1 MYMNEN
7 RLHRFLK
14 SLNPVD
20 CVQTVLAHRRIAL
33 AAIVALTL
41 LFAAFIPRIAFKTSI
56 HDLIIEDLPE
66 NGQYESFKAV
76 FGSEAIIRVVIKCN
90 NVFNPLNFQK
100 IGQLEDAGKK
110 IKGVQRVIGLSGIKD
125 AVDLSGSWP
134 MEKFVAFV
142 SGVDLFKHN
151 LIAADHNTTAITLVL
166 DKDADQ
172 DAVIGAIG
180 RLIDETDPD
189 IRLYQ
194 IGMPLISQ
202 ALAQFTRNDFLRLPP
217 ITFLLIAAVLL
228 LLFRN
233 VRYALIP
240 LSCVTLCL
248 IWTFGVVSILGV
260 PLSILTMIVPV
271 FLIAVGT
278 AYCLHILAEY
288 RATATSSH
296 TPVDAAA
303 TTFSHTLLP
312 TLLAILTT
320 LLGLGSLFVNRI
332 SAIREFAL
340 FSCIGMTVFLILVMT
355 YLPVVLSFLPTSQ
368 NASSGKKAVSSILDR
383 FIGWII
389 DLNLNHQRMTL
400 MVIGGMAVFAGL
412 GLLRLR
418 AETNPVGYFKE
429 NTQVVRN
436 FHDIYQDLS
445 GSFPVNVVMTS
456 PSEDFFEN
464 AQNIA
469 DIERL
474 QRFLDTLP
482 GVDKTISF
490 ADYLKL
496 VNYASNRFEP
506 AYYKLP
512 SESWELRMLMNT
524 YKSMLGM
531 DLFNAFMGPSL
542 SQANILLLT
551 HISSSKDFLDLRQ
564 TILRHVGE
572 AFDRDL
578 TWDVTG
584 FGIVISA
591 SSHHLVSG
599 QVKSFLMTMSV
610 IFIIMF
616 ALFLSFKVGL
626 IAIVPNLFP
635 IVINFGLM
643 GWFGI
648 ELSMATSLIASI
660 AIGLAVDDTIHYLVR
675 FNREFHKDL
684 DDKRALKETIA
695 HIGRPII
702 FTTLT
707 ISMGFFILAF
717 SGFKPTAIFG
727 TMMVITMLSA
737 LVGDLILLPILM
749 QRVELVTL
757 WDLVRIKMGGE
768 TGLGIPLFQGLS
780 RAEVHSIIMA
790 GTLKKVHAGES
801 LFYKGDRSES
811 MYAIISGSFDVID
824 YDPTCTLSSHEG
836 IQKCIAKV
844 GTGDILGEMGL
855 LRSAPRS
862 ATVMATKDSELL
874 PINWKVIQRMQWLY
888 PPTAQKFFVN
898 MMGILC
904 DRVERLTTCLA
915 NESMV
920 DDLTGLN
927 NRKGFIRSL
936 KQEAN
941 RAHRLRET
949 LVMAAIGVRFDDASG
964 NPVDGIK
971 NDVLRGIG
979 DTLTGTIRRCD
990 MVGRADTNT
999 FAILISSGSGKDTGV
1014 VMQRIGSD
1022 LKKLQARFEKTAAFS
1037 IDIKATTLRLE
1048 ADNDGEKLI
1057 EEILHRLKTE
1067 DGQLLSTITG
1077 SAN

>member
-1 MYMNEN
+1 MIND
-7 RLHRFLK
+7 RLHRLFR

-20 CVQTVLAHRRIAL
+20 CVRTVLAHRRSTL
-33 AAIVALTL
+33 AAIAALTL
-41 LFAAFIPRIAFKTSI
+41 LFGAFIPRLSFKTSI

-66 NGQYESFKAV
+66 NAHYESFKAI
-76 FGSEAIIRVVIKCN
+76 FGSEEIIRVVVACK
-90 NVFNPLNFQK
+90 NVFDPLTFQK
-100 IGQLEDAGKK
+100 IAQLEEAGKK
-110 IKGVQRVIGLSGIKD
+110 INGVQRVIGLPGIKN
-125 AVDLSGSWP
+125 AVDLSGNWP

-142 SGVDLFKHN
+142 SGVDLFKQN
-151 LIAADHNTTAITLVL
+151 LIADDHTTTSITLVL

-217 ITFLLIAAVLL
+217 ITFLLIAVVLL
-228 LLFRN
+228 LIFRS
-233 VRYALIP
+233 VRDALIP

-248 IWTFGVVSILGV
+248 IWTFGSVSILQV

-296 TPVDAAA
+296 TPVEAAA
-303 TTFSHTLLP
+303 ITFSQTTLP

-332 SAIREFAL
+332 AAIREFAL
-340 FSCIGMTVFLILVMT
+340 FACIGMIAFLILVMT
-355 YLPVVLSFLPTSQ
+355 YLPVMLALLPRGE
-368 NASSGKKAVSSILDR
+368 NASSPKKEGSPHLDR
-383 FIGWII
+383 FMGWII
-389 DLNLNHQRMTL
+389 DLNLNHQRLTL
-400 MVIGGMAVFAGL
+400 MVIGGMTLVAGF

-418 AETNPVGYFKE
+418 VETNPVGYFKE
-429 NTQVVRN
+429 DTQVVRN
-436 FHDIYQDLS
+436 FHDIYRRLS
-445 GSFPVNVVMTS
+445 GSFPVNVVMTAT
-456 PSEDFFEN
+456 SEDFFEE
-464 AQNIA
+464 AQHIA

-474 QRFLDTLP
+474 QQFLDTLP

-506 AYYKLP
+506 AYYRLP
-512 SESWELRMLMNT
+512 TESWELRMLMNT

-531 DLFNAFMGPSL
+531 DMFNAFMGPTL

-551 HISSSKDFLDLRQ
+551 HISSSRTFLDLRRA
-564 TILRHVGE
+564 ILRHVGE
-572 AFDRDL
+572 AFNPDL

-591 SSHHLVSG
+591 SSHHLVAG
-599 QVKSFLMTMSV
+599 QVKSFLMTMAV

-684 DDKRALKETIA
+684 DDRRALKETIA
-695 HIGRPII
+695 HIGRPIM
-702 FTTLT
+702 FTTVT
-707 ISMGFFILAF
+707 ISAGFFILAF

-768 TGLGIPLFQGLS
+768 TNLGIPLFDGLS

-790 GTLKKVHAGES
+790 GTLKKVNAGES

-811 MYAIISGSFDVID
+811 MYAIISGGFDVID

-855 LRSAPRS
+855 LRAAPRS
-862 ATVMATKDSELL
+862 ATVMATTDSELL
-874 PINWKVIQRMQWLY
+874 PINWKMIQRLQWLY
-888 PPTAQKFFVN
+888 PPTAHKFFVN

-927 NRKGFIRSL
+927 NRKGFVRSL
-936 KQEAN
+936 VQEAN
-941 RAHRLRET
+941 RAHRLKET
-949 LVMAAIGVRFDDASG
+949 LVMAMIGVRFDDATG
-964 NPVDGIK
+964 NPVDRIK
-971 NDVLRGIG
+971 NEVLCAIG
-979 DTLTGTIRRCD
+979 DTLTTTIRRCD
-990 MVGRADTNT
+990 MVGRVETNT
-999 FAILISSGSGKDTGV
+999 FAILIAIGSGKDSGV
-1014 VMQRIGSD
+1014 VIQRLQGD
-1022 LKKLQARFEKTAAFS
+1022 LDKLQAQFEKSLGFLDRHHSHHPAP
-1037 IDIKATTLRLE
+1037 
-1048 ADNDGEKLI
+1048 
-1057 EEILHRLKTE
+1057 
-1067 DGQLLSTITG
+1067 G
-1077 SAN
+1077 SANRWGEASRRGPACAEIRE

>member
-1 MYMNEN
+1 MIRN
-7 RLHRFLK
+7 RLHRFFK

-20 CVQTVLAHRRIAL
+20 CVHTVLAHRRMTLAVIA
-33 AAIVALTL
+33 ALTL
-41 LFAAFIPRIAFKTSI
+41 LFAAFIPRLAFKTSI

-66 NGQYESFKAV
+66 NVQYESFKAV
-76 FGSEAIIRVVIKCN
+76 FGSEEIIRVVVACKD
-90 NVFNPLNFQK
+90 VFDPLNFQK
-100 IGQLEDAGKK
+100 IAQLEEAAKK
-110 IKGVQRVIGLSGIKD
+110 INGVQRVIGLPGIKN
-125 AVDLSGSWP
+125 AVDLSGNWP
-134 MEKFVAFV
+134 MQKFVAFV

-151 LIAADHNTTAITLVL
+151 LIADDHNTTSITLVL

-172 DAVIGAIG
+172 DAVIDAVG
-180 RLIDETDPD
+180 RLIDETGPD

-217 ITFLLIAAVLL
+217 ITFLLIAIALL
-228 LLFRN
+228 LLFRD

-248 IWTFGVVSILGV
+248 IWTFGLVSILQV

-288 RATATSSH
+288 RATAASSH
-296 TPVDAAA
+296 APVDAAA
-303 TTFSHTLLP
+303 ITFSQTTLP

-340 FSCIGMTVFLILVMT
+340 FSCIGMIAFLILVMT
-355 YLPVVLSFLPTSQ
+355 YLPVVLSLLPCGE
-368 NASSGKKAVSSILDR
+368 NASSEEKEGSSILDR
-383 FIGWII
+383 FMGWII

-400 MVIGGMAVFAGL
+400 MVIAGMTLFAGF
-412 GLLRLR
+412 GMLRLK

-445 GSFPVNVVMTS
+445 GSFPVNVVMTAT
-456 PSEDFFEN
+456 SEDFFEN

-512 SESWELRMLMNT
+512 TESWELRMLMNT

-551 HISSSKDFLDLRQ
+551 HISSSRDFLDLRQ

-572 AFDRDL
+572 AFNRDL

-599 QVKSFLMTMSV
+599 QVKSFLLTMAV

-675 FNREFHKDL
+675 FNREFQKDL

-707 ISMGFFILAF
+707 ISTGFFILAF
-717 SGFKPTAIFG
+717 SGFKPTSIFG

-768 TGLGIPLFQGLS
+768 TDLGIPLFQGLS

-790 GTLKKVHAGES
+790 GTLKKVNAGES
-801 LFYKGDRSES
+801 LFYKGEQSES
-811 MYAIISGSFDVID
+811 MYAIISGGFDVID
-824 YDPTCTLSSHEG
+824 YDPTCTLNSHEA

-855 LRSAPRS
+855 LRAAPRS
-862 ATVMATKDSELL
+862 ATVMATTDSELL
-874 PINWKVIQRMQWLY
+874 PINWKVIRRLQWLY

-915 NESMV
+915 NESLM

-927 NRKGFIRSL
+927 NRKGFVRSL
-936 KQEAN
+936 VQEAN
-941 RAHRLRET
+941 RAHRLKET
-949 LVMAAIGVRFDDASG
+949 LVMAMIGVRFDDADD

-971 NDVLRGIG
+971 DDVLRGIG
-979 DTLTGTIRRCD
+979 DTLTATIRRCD
-990 MVGRADTNT
+990 MVGRVETNT
-999 FAILISSGSGKDTGV
+999 FAILIAGGSGNNSGV
-1014 VMQRIGSD
+1014 VIQRIQSH
-1022 LKKLQARFEKTAAFS
+1022 LEKLQAQFEKSVVFS
-1037 IDIKATTLRLE
+1037 IDINRTILHPEAQTDGERHLDEALKTLRS
-1048 ADNDGEKLI
+1048 ADD
-1057 EEILHRLKTE
+1057 R
-1067 DGQLLSTITG
+1067 LLSFNTE

>member
-1 MYMNEN
+1 MNEN
-7 RLHRFLK
+7 RLHQMMR

-20 CVQTVLAHRRIAL
+20 YVQRVLARRTLFIVV
-33 AAIVALTL
+33 IVALTVL
-41 LFAAFIPRIAFKTSI
+41 LGAFIPHLSFKTSI
-56 HDLIIEDLPE
+56 RDLIIEDLPE

-76 FGSEAIIRVVIKCN
+76 FGSEEIIRVVVKCD
-90 NVFNPLNFQK
+90 NVFDPLNFQR
-100 IGQLEDAGKK
+100 IAQLEEAAKK
-110 IKGVQRVIGLSGIKD
+110 IEGVQRVIGLPSIKN
-125 AVDLSGSWP
+125 AVDLSGNWP
-134 MEKFVAFV
+134 MQKFVAFV

-151 LIAADHNTTAITLVL
+151 LISEDSQTTSITLVL
-166 DKDADQ
+166 NKDADQ
-172 DAVIGAIG
+172 AQVIDAIG
-180 RLIDETDPD
+180 RMIVAADTD

-202 ALAQFTRNDFLRLPP
+202 ALAQFTQRDFMRLPP
-217 ITFLLIAAVLL
+217 ITFALIAVVLL
-228 LLFRN
+228 TIFRN
-233 VRYALIP
+233 VAFAFIP
-240 LSCVTLCL
+240 LACVGLCL
-248 IWTFGVVSILGV
+248 IWTFGIVSIVQV

-278 AYCLHILAEY
+278 AYCLHILSEY
-288 RATATSSH
+288 RSSASRDR
-296 TPVDAAA
+296 TPVEAA
-303 TTFSHTLLP
+303 TITYSQISLP

-340 FSCIGMTVFLILVMT
+340 FACIGMTAFSVLVMT
-355 YLPVVLSFLPTSQ
+355 YLPIALSFLPNRDHARSTKKDP
-368 NASSGKKAVSSILDR
+368 SSVLDR
-383 FIGWII
+383 LIGWII
-389 DLNLNHQRMTL
+389 ELNINYQRITL
-400 MVIGGMAVFAGL
+400 IVIGGMVVFAGF

-418 AETNPVGYFKE
+418 VETNPVGYFKDD
-429 NTQVVRN
+429 TQVIRN

-445 GSFPVNVVMTS
+445 GSFPVNVVMTA
-456 PSEDFFEN
+456 PQEDYFESV
-464 AQNIA
+464 QNIA
-469 DIERL
+469 LIEKL
-474 QRFLDTLP
+474 QQFMDTLP

-496 VNYASNRFEP
+496 VNYASNRFDP
-506 AYYKLP
+506 AFYKLP
-512 SESWELRMLMNT
+512 AESWELRMLMNT

-542 SQANILLLT
+542 SQANLLLLT
-551 HISSSKDFLDLRQ
+551 HISSSKDFLDLRK
-564 TILRHVGE
+564 TILRHVNE
-572 AFDRDL
+572 AFNRDL
-578 TWDVTG
+578 KWDVTG

-591 SSHHLVSG
+591 SSHFLVSG
-599 QVKSFLMTMSV
+599 QVKSLFLTMTV

-616 ALFLSFKVGL
+616 ALFLSSKVGL

-675 FNREFHKDL
+675 FNHEFKKDL
-684 DDKRALKETIA
+684 DEKRALKETIS

-707 ISMGFFILAF
+707 IGTGFFILAF

-737 LVGDLILLPILM
+737 LVGDLVLLPILM

-757 WDLVRIKMGGE
+757 WDLVRIKTGGE
-768 TGLGIPLFQGLS
+768 TDLGIPLFRGLS

-790 GTLKKVHAGES
+790 GTLKKIRAGES
-801 LFYKGDRSES
+801 LFYKGDQSES
-811 MYAIISGSFDVID
+811 MYAVISGGFDVID

-836 IQKCIAKV
+836 IQKCIAKA

-874 PINWKVIQRMQWLY
+874 PINWKVIKRLQWLY

-904 DRVERLTTCLA
+904 DRVERLTSCLA
-915 NESMV
+915 NESLV

-927 NRKGFIRSL
+927 SRKGFVRSL
-936 KQEAN
+936 EQEAN
-941 RAHRLRET
+941 RAHRVRET
-949 LVMAAIGVRFDDASG
+949 LVMAKIRIRFSDAAG
-964 NPVDGIK
+964 NPIDSIK

-979 DTLTGTIRRCD
+979 DVLTGTIRRCD
-990 MVGRADTNT
+990 MVGRIDTET
-999 FAILISSGSGKDTGV
+999 FAILISSRSDNDAV
-1014 VMQRIGSD
+1014 VVIQRLQND
-1022 LKKLQARFEKTAAFS
+1022 LEKLPARFEKYIAFS
-1037 IDIKATTLRLE
+1037 IDIKHTVLGLNAE
-1048 ADNDGEKLI
+1048 NDGERQLEDALKAL
-1057 EEILHRLKTE
+1057 EKVDRQGLKESTNSHR
-1067 DGQLLSTITG
+1067 
-1077 SAN
+1077 

>member
-1 MYMNEN
+1 MNNN
-7 RLHRFLK
+7 RLHQIFL
-14 SLNPVD
+14 SLNPVEY
-20 CVQTVLAHRRIAL
+20 VARVLKHRMIAL
-33 AAIVALTL
+33 CGIVALTL
-41 LFAAFIPRIAFKTSI
+41 FFAAFIPQLSFKTSI

-66 NGQYESFKAV
+66 NVRYKAFKTV
-76 FGSEAIIRVVIKCN
+76 FGSEEIIRVVVKCN
-90 NVFNPLNFQK
+90 NVFDPLNFRK
-100 IGQLEDAGKK
+100 IAQLEEAGKK
-110 IKGVQRVIGLSGIKD
+110 IAGVQRVIGLPSIKD
-125 AVDLSGSWP
+125 AVDLSKNWP
-134 MEKFVAFV
+134 MEKFVTFV

-151 LIAADHNTTAITLVL
+151 LISDDHNATSITLVL
-166 DKDADQ
+166 NKDAAQDEVI
-172 DAVIGAIG
+172 DAVDQMIEEA
-180 RLIDETDPD
+180 DKD

-202 ALAQFTRNDFLRLPP
+202 ALAQFTKRDFIRLPP
-217 ITFLLIAAVLL
+217 ITFLLIAAVLF

-233 VRYALIP
+233 ALYTLIP

-248 IWTFGVVSILGV
+248 IWTFGIVSILDV

-288 RATATSSH
+288 RASAGPDGS
-296 TPVDAAA
+296 PVEAEA
-303 TTFSHTLLP
+303 TTFSKTTLP

-340 FSCIGMTVFLILVMT
+340 FSCIGMAAFLILVMT
-355 YLPVVLSFLPTSQ
+355 YLPVVLSFIPCKQKESPEQ
-368 NASSGKKAVSSILDR
+368 NAASSILDR
-383 FIGWII
+383 FIDWIV
-389 DLNLNHQRMTL
+389 DLNLHHQRATL
-400 MVIGGMAVFAGL
+400 MVVAGIALFAGF
-412 GLLRLR
+412 GLLRLK
-418 AETNPVGYFKE
+418 AETNPVGYFKDD
-429 NTQVVRN
+429 TQVVRN

-456 PSEDFFEN
+456 PTEDYFES
-464 AQNIA
+464 AENIA
-469 DIERL
+469 AIERL
-474 QRFLDTLP
+474 QQFLDTLP

-496 VNYASNRFEP
+496 VNYASNRFDP

-512 SESWELRMLMNT
+512 TESWELRMLMNT
-524 YKSMLGM
+524 YKSMLGLDM
-531 DLFNAFMGPSL
+531 FNAFMGPSL

-551 HISSSKDFLDLRQ
+551 HISSSRDFLSLRK

-572 AFDRDL
+572 AFNRDL

-599 QVKSFLMTMSV
+599 QIKSFFMTMAV
-610 IFIIMF
+610 IYIIMF
-616 ALFLSFKVGL
+616 ALFLSSKVGL

-643 GWFGI
+643 GWLGI

-675 FNREFHKDL
+675 FNREFQKDL

-707 ISMGFFILAF
+707 ISTGFFILAF

-768 TGLGIPLFQGLS
+768 SGLGIPLFQGLS

-790 GTLKKVHAGES
+790 GTLKKVNAGEP
-801 LFYKGDRSES
+801 LFYKGDQSES
-811 MYAIISGSFDVID
+811 MYAVISGGFDVID

-862 ATVMATKDSELL
+862 ATVMATRDSELL
-874 PINWKVIQRMQWLY
+874 PINWKVIQRLQWLY

-915 NESMV
+915 NESLG

-936 KQEAN
+936 EQEAN
-941 RAHRLRET
+941 RSYRLQEH
-949 LVMAAIGVRFDDASG
+949 LAMALIRVHFNDAAGDDS
-964 NPVDGIK
+964 NGIK

-979 DTLTGTIRRCD
+979 DTLTATIRRCD
-990 MVGRADTNT
+990 MVGRVDTDT
-999 FAILISSGSGKDTGV
+999 FAVLISGGSGNESGV
-1014 VMQRIGSD
+1014 VVQRLRND
-1022 LKKLQARFEKTAAFS
+1022 LEKLTAHCEKSVAVS
-1037 IDIKATTLRLE
+1037 IDVQPTTIRLSVEIDGEQCLEDALE
-1048 ADNDGEKLI
+1048 ALRSEDD
-1057 EEILHRLKTE
+1057 RLLAFKSE
-1067 DGQLLSTITG
+1067 

>member
-1 MYMNEN
+1 LERDMSND
-7 RLHRFLK
+7 RLHQVVR

-20 CVQTVLAHRRIAL
+20 YVQRVLEHRRLAL
-33 AAIVALTL
+33 AVIAGVTL
-41 LFAAFIPRIAFKTSI
+41 LLAAFIPRLSFKTSI

-66 NGQYESFKAV
+66 NAQYESFKTV
-76 FGSEAIIRVVIKCN
+76 FGSEEIIRVVVKCN
-90 NVFNPLNFQK
+90 NVFDPLNFKK
-100 IGQLEDAGKK
+100 IAQLEEAGKK
-110 IKGVQRVIGLSGIKD
+110 IEGVQRVIGLSGIKN
-125 AVDLSGSWP
+125 AVDLSGNWP
-134 MEKFVAFV
+134 IEQFAAFVA
-142 SGVDLFKHN
+142 GVDLFKHN
-151 LIAADHNTTAITLVL
+151 LISEDHNTTAITLVL
-166 DKDADQ
+166 NKDAIQ
-172 DAVIGAIG
+172 ENVIDAVNL
-180 RLIDETDPD
+180 LIDKTDPD

-202 ALAQFTRNDFLRLPP
+202 ALAQFTKRDFLRLPP
-217 ITFLLIAAVLL
+217 ITFLVIAVVLF

-233 VRYALIP
+233 ARFTLIP

-248 IWTFGVVSILGV
+248 IWTFGTVSILGV

-288 RATATSSH
+288 RASAGPDR
-296 TPVDAAA
+296 TPVETAAIA
-303 TTFSHTLLP
+303 FSRTTLP

-340 FSCIGMTVFLILVMT
+340 FSCIGMAAFLILVMT
-355 YLPVVLSFLPTSQ
+355 YLPAVLSLVPCRQKVSPEQKET
-368 NASSGKKAVSSILDR
+368 SSILDR
-383 FIGWII
+383 FIDWIV
-389 DLNLNHQRMTL
+389 DLNLHHQRMTL
-400 MVIGGMAVFAGL
+400 MVIAGMALFAGF
-412 GLLRLR
+412 GLFRLR
-418 AETNPVGYFKE
+418 AETNPVGYFKDS
-429 NTQVVRN
+429 TQVVRN
-436 FHDIYQDLS
+436 FHDIYQHLS
-445 GSFPVNVVMTS
+445 GSFPVNVVMSS
-456 PSEDFFEN
+456 PMEDYFEN
-464 AQNIA
+464 AENIA
-469 DIERL
+469 LVERL
-474 QRFLDTLP
+474 QQFLNTLP

-496 VNYASNRFEP
+496 VNYASNRFDP
-506 AYYKLP
+506 AFYKLP
-512 SESWELRMLMNT
+512 TESWELRMLMNT

-531 DLFNAFMGPSL
+531 DMFNAFMGPAL

-551 HISSSKDFLDLRQ
+551 HISSSKDFLGLRK
-564 TILRHVGE
+564 TILRHVDE
-572 AFDRDL
+572 AFNQDL
-578 TWDVTG
+578 IWDVTG

-599 QVKSFLMTMSV
+599 QVKSFFLTMAV

-616 ALFLSFKVGL
+616 ALFLSSTVGL

-643 GWFGI
+643 GWLGI

-675 FNREFHKDL
+675 FNHEFKKDL
-684 DDKRALKETIA
+684 DDKRALRETIS

-707 ISMGFFILAF
+707 ISTGFFILTF

-790 GTLKKVHAGES
+790 GTIKRVKAGQP

-811 MYAIISGSFDVID
+811 MYAVISGRFDVID

-844 GTGDILGEMGL
+844 DTGDILGEMGL

-862 ATVMATKDSELL
+862 ATVMATQDSELL
-874 PINWKVIQRMQWLY
+874 PINWKVIQRLQWLY

-941 RAHRLRET
+941 RAHRLQET
-949 LVMAAIGVRFDDASG
+949 LDLAMIAIHFSDAAAKHSNGV
-964 NPVDGIK
+964 N
-971 NDVLRGIG
+971 NDILRSIG
-979 DTLTGTIRRCD
+979 DTLTTTTRRCD
-990 MVGRADTNT
+990 MVGRVDTNI
-999 FAILISSGSGKDTGV
+999 FALLISSGSGKDSGV
-1014 VMQRIGSD
+1014 VIQRIKTD
-1022 LKKLQARFEKTAAFS
+1022 LDKLNAHAENTIVFS
-1037 IDIKATTLRLE
+1037 IDIKYTTLRLE
-1048 ADNDGEKLI
+1048 ANTDGERHL
-1057 EEILHRLKTE
+1057 EDALKAMEKE
-1067 DGQLLSTITG
+1067 DSRGLKA

>member
-1 MYMNEN
+1 MIMN

-20 CVQTVLAHRRIAL
+20 CVHTVLAHRRITL
-33 AAIVALTL
+33 AVIAALTL
-41 LFAAFIPRIAFKTSI
+41 LFAAFIPRLAFKTSI

-66 NGQYESFKAV
+66 NVHYESFKAV
-76 FGSEAIIRVVIKCN
+76 FGSEAIIRVVVACKD
-90 NVFNPLNFQK
+90 VFDPLNFQK
-100 IGQLEDAGKK
+100 IAQLEEAGKK
-110 IKGVQRVIGLSGIKD
+110 IKGVQRVIGLPGIKN
-125 AVDLSGSWP
+125 AVDLSGNWP

-151 LIAADHNTTAITLVL
+151 LISDDHNTTSITLVL

-172 DAVIGAIG
+172 DEVIGAIG

-217 ITFLLIAAVLL
+217 ITFLLIAVVLL
-228 LLFRN
+228 LIFRS

-248 IWTFGVVSILGV
+248 IWTFGLVSILQV

-288 RATATSSH
+288 RATATPSH
-296 TPVDAAA
+296 RPVVAAA
-303 TTFSHTLLP
+303 ITFSQTTLP

-332 SAIREFAL
+332 AAIREFAL
-340 FSCIGMTVFLILVMT
+340 FSCIGMIAFLILVMT
-355 YLPVVLSFLPTSQ
+355 YLPVVLSLLPYTE
-368 NASSGKKAVSSILDR
+368 NASSEKKDGSPILDR
-383 FIGWII
+383 FMGWII
-389 DLNLNHQRMTL
+389 DLNLNHQRITL
-400 MVIGGMAVFAGL
+400 MVVGGMTLLAGV

-418 AETNPVGYFKE
+418 VETNPVGYFKA

-436 FHDIYQDLS
+436 FHDIYQNLS

-456 PSEDFFEN
+456 TSEDFFEN
-464 AQNIA
+464 AQNVA

-474 QRFLDTLP
+474 QQFLDTLP

-512 SESWELRMLMNT
+512 TESWELRMLMNT

-531 DLFNAFMGPSL
+531 DMFNAFMGPTL

-551 HISSSKDFLDLRQ
+551 HISSSRDFLDLRKS
-564 TILRHVGE
+564 ILRHVGE
-572 AFDRDL
+572 AFNRDL

-599 QVKSFLMTMSV
+599 QVKSFFMTMAV

-707 ISMGFFILAF
+707 ISTGFFILTF

-768 TGLGIPLFQGLS
+768 TDLGIPLFEGLS

-790 GTLKKVHAGES
+790 GTLKKVNAGES
-801 LFYKGDRSES
+801 LFYKGDQSES
-811 MYAIISGSFDVID
+811 MYAIISGGFDVID
-824 YDPTCTLSSHEG
+824 YDPACTLSSHEG

-855 LRSAPRS
+855 LRAAPRS

-874 PINWKVIQRMQWLY
+874 PINWKVIRRLQWLY

-915 NESMV
+915 NESTV

-927 NRKGFIRSL
+927 NRKGFVRSL
-936 KQEAN
+936 VQEAN
-941 RAHRLRET
+941 RAHRLKDT
-949 LVMAAIGVRFDDASG
+949 LVMVMIAVRFDDADG
-964 NPVDGIK
+964 NHVDHIK
-971 NDVLRGIG
+971 NDVLCGIG
-979 DTLTGTIRRCD
+979 DTLTATIRRCD
-990 MVGRADTNT
+990 MVGRVETNT
-999 FAILISSGSGKDTGV
+999 FAILIAIGSGKDSGV
-1014 VMQRIGSD
+1014 VIQRLQSD
-1022 LKKLQARFEKTAAFS
+1022 LEKLQARFEKSLVFS
-1037 IDIKATTLRLE
+1037 IDINHTTLHPE
-1048 ADNDGEKLI
+1048 PQTDGERHLD
-1057 EEILHRLKTE
+1057 EALKTLRSE
-1067 DGQLLSTITG
+1067 ENRLLSFNTE

>member
-1 MYMNEN
+1 MHNH
-7 RLHRFLK
+7 RLHQIAR
-14 SLNPVD
+14 SLNPID
-20 CVQTVLAHRRIAL
+20 YVQRVLDHRRLAL
-33 AAIVALTL
+33 AVVAGITL
-41 LFAAFIPRIAFKTSI
+41 LLAAFIPRLSFKTSI

-66 NGQYESFKAV
+66 NAQYEAFKTV
-76 FGSEAIIRVVIKCN
+76 FGSEEIIRVVVKCN
-90 NVFNPLNFQK
+90 NVFDPLNFQK
-100 IGQLEDAGKK
+100 IAQLEEAGKK
-110 IKGVQRVIGLSGIKD
+110 IEGVQRVIGLSGIKN
-125 AVDLSGSWP
+125 AVDLSGNWP
-134 MEKFVAFV
+134 MEQFMAFV
-142 SGVDLFKHN
+142 SGADLFEHN
-151 LIAADHNTTAITLVL
+151 LISEDHNTTAITLVL
-166 DKDADQ
+166 NKDAIQDDVI
-172 DAVIGAIG
+172 DAVQS
-180 RLIDETDPD
+180 LIDKTDPD

-202 ALAQFTRNDFLRLPP
+202 ALAQFTKRDFLRLPP
-217 ITFLLIAAVLL
+217 ITFMLIAVVLF

-233 VRYALIP
+233 VLYTLIP

-248 IWTFGVVSILGV
+248 IWTFGMVSLLGV

-288 RATATSSH
+288 RESASPDRSS
-296 TPVDAAA
+296 VDAAA
-303 TTFSHTLLP
+303 IAFSRTTLP

-340 FSCIGMTVFLILVMT
+340 FSCIGMAAFLILVMT
-355 YLPVVLSFLPTSQ
+355 YLPAVLSLVPCGQKVSPEKKE
-368 NASSGKKAVSSILDR
+368 ASSMMDR
-383 FIGWII
+383 FLGWIV
-389 DLNLNHQRMTL
+389 DLNLHHQRMTL
-400 MVIGGMAVFAGL
+400 MVIAGMALFAGF
-412 GLLRLR
+412 GLLRLK
-418 AETNPVGYFKE
+418 AETNPVGYFKD
-429 NTQVVRN
+429 NTRVIRN
-436 FHDIYQDLS
+436 FHDIYQHLS
-445 GSFPVNVVMTS
+445 GSFPVNVVMSS
-456 PSEDFFEN
+456 PTEDYFES
-464 AQNIA
+464 AENIA
-469 DIERL
+469 SIETL
-474 QRFLDTLP
+474 QAFLDTLP

-496 VNYASNRFEP
+496 VNYASNRFDP
-506 AYYKLP
+506 AFYKLP
-512 SESWELRMLMNT
+512 TESWELRMLMNT
-524 YKSMLGM
+524 YKSILGM
-531 DLFNAFMGPSL
+531 DMFNAFMGPSL

-551 HISSSKDFLDLRQ
+551 HISSSKDFLGLRK
-564 TILRHVGE
+564 TILRHVAE
-572 AFDRDL
+572 AFNRDL
-578 TWDVTG
+578 KWDVTG

-599 QVKSFLMTMSV
+599 QVKSFFLTMAI

-616 ALFLSFKVGL
+616 ALFLSSTVGL

-643 GWFGI
+643 GWLGI

-675 FNREFHKDL
+675 FNHEFKKDL
-684 DDKRALKETIA
+684 DDKRALRETIS

-707 ISMGFFILAF
+707 ISTGFFILAF

-727 TMMVITMLSA
+727 TMMVITMVSA
-737 LVGDLILLPILM
+737 LVGDLVLLPILM

-790 GTLKKVHAGES
+790 GTIKKVNAGQP

-811 MYAIISGSFDVID
+811 MYAIISGGFDVID

-874 PINWKVIQRMQWLY
+874 PINWKVIQRLQWLY

-898 MMGILC
+898 MMRILC

-915 NESMV
+915 NESLV
-920 DDLTGLN
+920 DDLTGLS
-927 NRKGFIRSL
+927 NRKGFVRSL
-936 KQEAN
+936 EQEAN
-941 RAHRLRET
+941 RAYRLGEK
-949 LVMAAIGVRFDDASG
+949 LAMAEIEINFAGTPDNRL
-964 NPVDGIK
+964 NRIK
-971 NDVLRGIG
+971 DDVLREIG
-979 DTLTGTIRRCD
+979 KTLSANIRRCD
-990 MVGRADTNT
+990 MVSRIDTDAFAVLIPSHADDG
-999 FAILISSGSGKDTGV
+999 IRL
-1014 VMQRIGSD
+1014 VMDRFKGDIGA
-1022 LKKLQARFEKTAAFS
+1022 LQTRFEKIVAFS
-1037 IDIKATTLRLE
+1037 IAFKATTLLLE
-1048 ADNDGEKLI
+1048 VDNDGEQLL
-1057 EEILHRLKTE
+1057 EETLNRLKT
-1067 DGQLLSTITG
+1067 DGDLLWTFIAG

>member
-1 MYMNEN
+1 MIND
-7 RLHRFLK
+7 RLHRLFR

-20 CVQTVLAHRRIAL
+20 CVRTVLAHRRSTL
-33 AAIVALTL
+33 AAIAALTL
-41 LFAAFIPRIAFKTSI
+41 LFGAFIPRLSFKTSI

-66 NGQYESFKAV
+66 NAHYESFKAI
-76 FGSEAIIRVVIKCN
+76 FGSEEIIRVVVACK
-90 NVFNPLNFQK
+90 NVFDPLTFQK
-100 IGQLEDAGKK
+100 IARLEEAGKK
-110 IKGVQRVIGLSGIKD
+110 INGVQRVIGLPGIKN
-125 AVDLSGSWP
+125 AVDLSGNWP

-142 SGVDLFKHN
+142 SGVDLFKQN
-151 LIAADHNTTAITLVL
+151 LIADDHNTTSITLVL
-166 DKDADQ
+166 NTDADQ

-180 RLIDETDPD
+180 RLIDETGPD

-202 ALAQFTRNDFLRLPP
+202 ALAQFTRSDFLRLPP
-217 ITFLLIAAVLL
+217 ITFLLIALVLL

-233 VRYALIP
+233 VYYALIP

-248 IWTFGVVSILGV
+248 VWTFGLVAILGV

-288 RATATSSH
+288 RATATPSH

-303 TTFSHTLLP
+303 ITFSQTTLP

-340 FSCIGMTVFLILVMT
+340 FSCIGMIVFLILVMT
-355 YLPVVLSFLPTSQ
+355 YLPVVLSFLPCGE
-368 NASSGKKAVSSILDR
+368 NAASGKKEGSSILDR

-400 MVIGGMAVFAGL
+400 MVIGGVALFAGF

-418 AETNPVGYFKE
+418 AETNPVGYFKDD
-429 NTQVVRN
+429 TQVVKN

-456 PSEDFFEN
+456 QNEDYFEN
-464 AQNIA
+464 AENIA
-469 DIERL
+469 SLGKL
-474 QRFLDTLP
+474 QQFLDTLP

-506 AYYKLP
+506 ACYKLP
-512 SESWELRMLMNT
+512 TESWELRMLMNT

-551 HISSSKDFLDLRQ
+551 HISSSRDFLDLRK

-572 AFDRDL
+572 AFNRDL
-578 TWDVTG
+578 TWDITG

-591 SSHHLVSG
+591 TSHHLVSG
-599 QVKSFLMTMSV
+599 QVKSFLMTMAV

-616 ALFLSFKVGL
+616 VLFLSFKVGL

-643 GWFGI
+643 GWLGI

-707 ISMGFFILAF
+707 ISTGFFILAF

-749 QRVELVTL
+749 QQVELVTL

-768 TGLGIPLFQGLS
+768 TDLGIPLFQGLS

-790 GTLKKVHAGES
+790 GTLKKVRAGES

-811 MYAIISGSFDVID
+811 MYAVISGGFDVID
-824 YDPTCTLSSHEG
+824 YDPACTLSSHEG
-836 IQKCIAKV
+836 IQKCISKV

-898 MMGILC
+898 MLGILC
-904 DRVERLTTCLA
+904 DKVERLTTCLA
-915 NESMV
+915 NESLV

-936 KQEAN
+936 KQEVN
-941 RAHRLRET
+941 RAQRLKET
-949 LVMAAIGVRFDDASG
+949 LVMATIGVDFFDASG
-964 NPVDGIK
+964 NPVDRIK

-979 DTLTGTIRRCD
+979 DALTHTIRRCD
-990 MVGRADTNT
+990 MVGRADTNI
-999 FAILISSGSGKDTGV
+999 FAVLISSGTGNDASV
-1014 VMQRIGSD
+1014 VMQRLRNEIEN
-1022 LKKLQARFEKTAAFS
+1022 LQARFEQTVAFS
-1037 IDIKATTLRLE
+1037 IDIQATTIGLE
-1048 ADNDGEKLI
+1048 AYNDGEKRL
-1057 EEILHRLKTE
+1057 EAILDRLKTE
-1067 DGQLLSTITG
+1067 D
-1077 SAN
+1077 ARFRRRKP

>member
-1 MYMNEN
+1 MARESHDN
-7 RLHRFLK
+7 RLHQLIK

-20 CVQTVLAHRRIAL
+20 CVQTVLQHRRIAL
-33 AAIVALTL
+33 AVIAALTL
-41 LFAAFIPRIAFKTSI
+41 LFAAFIPRLAFKTSI

-66 NGQYESFKAV
+66 NAQYNSFKAV
-76 FGSEAIIRVVIKCN
+76 FGSEEIIRLVVKCSD
-90 NVFNPLNFQK
+90 VFDPLNFQK
-100 IGQLEDAGKK
+100 ISQLEAAGKK
-110 IKGVQRVIGLSGIKD
+110 IAGVQRVIGLPGIKE
-125 AVDLSGSWP
+125 AVDLSGNWP
-134 MEKFVAFV
+134 MQKFVAFV
-142 SGVDLFKHN
+142 SGVALFKHN
-151 LIAADHNTTAITLVL
+151 LIAEDHNTTSITLVL
-166 DKDADQ
+166 EKDADQ
-172 DAVIGAIG
+172 DEVIAAIQ
-180 RLIDETDPD
+180 RLIDETGPD

-217 ITFLLIAAVLL
+217 ITFLLIAMVLL
-228 LLFRN
+228 LLFRS
-233 VRYALIP
+233 VGYALIP

-248 IWTFGVVSILGV
+248 IWTFGLVSILRV

-288 RATATSSH
+288 RTAAASSH
-296 TPVDAAA
+296 APVDAAA
-303 TTFSHTLLP
+303 ITFSRTTLP

-320 LLGLGSLFVNRI
+320 LLGLGALFVNRI

-340 FSCIGMTVFLILVMT
+340 FSCIGMIAFLILVMA
-355 YLPVVLSFLPTSQ
+355 YLPVVLSFLPTGE
-368 NASSGKKAVSSILDR
+368 NASSEKKEASQILDR
-383 FIGWII
+383 FIDWII
-389 DLNLNHQRMTL
+389 DLNLHHQRMTL
-400 MVIGGMAVFAGL
+400 MVIAGMTLFAGF
-412 GLLRLR
+412 GMLRLR

-429 NTQVVRN
+429 NTQVVKN

-456 PSEDFFEN
+456 ASEDFFEN
-464 AQNIA
+464 AEAIA

-474 QRFLDTLP
+474 QHFLDTLP

-512 SESWELRMLMNT
+512 TESWELRMLMNT
-524 YKSMLGM
+524 YKSMLGI
-531 DLFNAFMGPSL
+531 DLFNAFMGPTL

-551 HISSSKDFLDLRQ
+551 HLSSSRDFLDLRQ

-572 AFDRDL
+572 AFNRDL
-578 TWDVTG
+578 AWDVTG

-599 QVKSFLMTMSV
+599 QVKSFLITMAV

-643 GWFGI
+643 GWLGI

-675 FNREFHKDL
+675 FNREFQKDL
-684 DDKRALKETIA
+684 DDKRALKETIS

-707 ISMGFFILAF
+707 ISAGFSILAF

-768 TGLGIPLFQGLS
+768 TGLGIPLFRGLS

-790 GTLKKVHAGES
+790 GTLKKIEAGEP
-801 LFYKGDRSES
+801 LFFKGDRSES
-811 MYAIISGSFDVID
+811 MYAIISGGFDVID
-824 YDPTCTLSSHEG
+824 YDPTCTLSSHEA

-855 LRSAPRS
+855 LRAAPRS
-862 ATVMATKDSELL
+862 ATVMATTDSELL
-874 PINWKVIQRMQWLY
+874 PINWKVIQRLQWLY
-888 PPTAQKFFVN
+888 PPTAHKFFVN

-915 NESMV
+915 NESLV

-927 NRKGFIRSL
+927 NRKGFVRAL
-936 KQEAN
+936 EQEVH
-941 RAHRLRET
+941 RAHRLQET
-949 LVMAAIGVRFDDASG
+949 LVLAIIGVRFNHATG
-964 NPVDGIK
+964 IPLHGIK
-971 NDVLRGIG
+971 NDVLRDIG
-979 DTLTGTIRRCD
+979 DTLTATIRRCD
-990 MVGRADTNT
+990 MVGRVDTNT
-999 FAILISSGSGKDTGV
+999 FATLISSGWGNSTSV
-1014 VMQRIGSD
+1014 VMERIGSD
-1022 LKKLQARFEKTAAFS
+1022 LKKLQACFEKTAAFS

-1048 ADNDGEKLI
+1048 ADNDGEKLL

-1067 DGQLLSTITG
+1067 DGQFRELTTIR
-1077 SAN
+1077 

>member
-1 MYMNEN
+1 MNRI
-7 RLHRFLK
+7 RLHQVVKFI
-14 SLNPVD
+14 SLTDYVE
-20 CVQTVLAHRRIAL
+20 TVLKHRK
-33 AAIVALTL
+33 VALCVIFLLTL
-41 LFAAFIPRIAFKTSI
+41 FFAIFIPRLSFKTSI

-66 NGQYESFKAV
+66 NAQYEAFKSV
-76 FGSEAIIRVVIKCN
+76 FGSEEIIRVVVKCS
-90 NVFNPLNFQK
+90 NVFDPLNFKK
-100 IGQLEDAGKK
+100 IAQLEEAGKN
-110 IKGVQRVIGLSGIKD
+110 IEGVRRVIGLSGIKN
-125 AVDLSGSWP
+125 AVDLSGNWP
-134 MEKFVAFV
+134 MEQFVAFV
-142 SGVDLFKHN
+142 SGADLFKHN
-151 LIAADHNTTAITLVL
+151 LISEDHNTTAITLVL
-166 DKDADQ
+166 NKDAIQ
-172 DAVIGAIG
+172 DDVIDAIG
-180 RLIDETDPD
+180 LLIDKTDPD

-194 IGMPLISQ
+194 IGMPLVSQ
-202 ALAQFTRNDFLRLPP
+202 ALAQFTKRDFLRLPP
-217 ITFLLIAAVLL
+217 ITFLLIAVVLF

-233 VRYALIP
+233 ALYTLIP

-248 IWTFGVVSILGV
+248 IWTFGIVSILGV

-288 RATATSSH
+288 RESTSPNR
-296 TPVDAAA
+296 TPLEAAA
-303 TTFSHTLLP
+303 ITFSRTTLP

-340 FSCIGMTVFLILVMT
+340 FSCIGMAAFLILVMT
-355 YLPVVLSFLPTSQ
+355 YLPAVLSWVPCRQKIFPEQ
-368 NASSGKKAVSSILDR
+368 KEEPSILDR
-383 FIGWII
+383 FIGWIV
-389 DLNLNHQRMTL
+389 DLNLHHQRMTL
-400 MVIGGMAVFAGL
+400 MVILGMALFAGF
-412 GLLRLR
+412 GLFRLR
-418 AETNPVGYFKE
+418 AETNPVGYFKD
-429 NTQVVRN
+429 NTQVIRN
-436 FHDIYQDLS
+436 FHDIYQHLS
-445 GSFPVNVVMTS
+445 GSFPVNVVMSAST
-456 PSEDFFEN
+456 EDYFES
-464 AQNIA
+464 AENIA
-469 DIERL
+469 SIETL

-496 VNYASNRFEP
+496 VNYASNRFDP
-506 AYYKLP
+506 AFYKLP
-512 SESWELRMLMNT
+512 TESWELRMLMNT

-531 DLFNAFMGPSL
+531 DLFNAFMGQSL

-551 HISSSKDFLDLRQ
+551 HISSSKDFLGLRK

-572 AFDRDL
+572 AFNRDL
-578 TWDVTG
+578 KWDVTG

-599 QVKSFLMTMSV
+599 QLKSFFLTMIV

-616 ALFLSFKVGL
+616 GLFLSSKVGL

-643 GWFGI
+643 GWLGI

-675 FNREFHKDL
+675 FNHEFKKDL
-684 DDKRALKETIA
+684 DDKRALRETIS

-707 ISMGFFILAF
+707 IGTGFFILAF

-727 TMMVITMLSA
+727 TMMVVTMFSA

-790 GTLKKVHAGES
+790 GTLKKVSAGEP

-811 MYAIISGSFDVID
+811 MYAIISGGFDVID
-824 YDPTCTLSSHEG
+824 YDPTCTLSSHEA

-874 PINWKVIQRMQWLY
+874 PINWKVIQRLQWLY

-898 MMGILC
+898 MMRILC

-915 NESMV
+915 NESLV

-927 NRKGFIRSL
+927 NRKGFVRSL
-936 KQEAN
+936 EQEAN
-941 RAHRLRET
+941 RAHRFREQ
-949 LVMAAIGVRFDDASG
+949 LVMANIAIDFLHAENNRFQGDKNEILRRIGKTLASC
-964 NPVDGIK
+964 
-971 NDVLRGIG
+971 
-979 DTLTGTIRRCD
+979 IRRCD
-990 MVGRADTNT
+990 MAGRIDTNT
-999 FAILISSGSGKDTGV
+999 FAMLISSETENGINT
-1014 VMQRIGSD
+1014 VMDRVRDD
-1022 LKKLQARFEKTAAFS
+1022 LGKLQARFQAPATFS
-1037 IDIKATTLRLE
+1037 ISLNAAAINLD
-1048 ADNDGEKLI
+1048 ADSDGERLLDDTLEKI
-1057 EEILHRLKTE
+1057 EKMDRCYWSVL
-1067 DGQLLSTITG
+1067 DGT
-1077 SAN
+1077 AN

>member
-1 MYMNEN
+1 MSK
-7 RLHRFLK
+7 RCLRIDRF
-14 SLNPVD
+14 
-20 CVQTVLAHRRIAL
+20 AL
-33 AAIVALTL
+33 AVIAALTI
-41 LFAAFIPRIAFKTSI
+41 LFAAFIPRLAFKTSI

-66 NGQYESFKAV
+66 NEQYESFKAV
-76 FGSEAIIRVVIKCN
+76 FGSEEIIRVVVACKD
-90 NVFNPLNFQK
+90 VFDPLNFQK
-100 IGQLEDAGKK
+100 IAGLEEAGKK
-110 IKGVQRVIGLSGIKD
+110 INGVQRVIGLPGIKE
-125 AVDLSGSWP
+125 AVDLSGNWP

-151 LIAADHNTTAITLVL
+151 LIAEDHNTTSITLVL

-172 DAVIGAIG
+172 HEVIGAIQ

-217 ITFLLIAAVLL
+217 ITFLLIAVVLL

-240 LSCVTLCL
+240 LSCVALCL
-248 IWTFGVVSILGV
+248 IWTFGLVSILGV

-303 TTFSHTLLP
+303 ITFSKTTLP

-340 FSCIGMTVFLILVMT
+340 FSCIGMTAFLILVMT
-355 YLPVVLSFLPTSQ
+355 YLPVVLSFLPTSE
-368 NASSGKKAVSSILDR
+368 NASSGKKEGSSILDR

-400 MVIGGMAVFAGL
+400 MVIGGMALFAGF

-418 AETNPVGYFKE
+418 AETNPVGYFKDD
-429 NTQVVRN
+429 TQVVRN

-456 PSEDFFEN
+456 PTEDFFEN
-464 AQNIA
+464 AENIA

-474 QRFLDTLP
+474 QQFLDTLP

-512 SESWELRMLMNT
+512 TESWELRMLMNT

-572 AFDRDL
+572 AFNRDL

-599 QVKSFLMTMSV
+599 QVKSFLMTMAV

-675 FNREFHKDL
+675 FNREFQKDL

-707 ISMGFFILAF
+707 ISTGFFILAF

-768 TGLGIPLFQGLS
+768 TDLGIPLFQGLS

-811 MYAIISGSFDVID
+811 MYAIISGGFDVID
-824 YDPTCTLSSHEG
+824 YDPTCTLGSHEA

-941 RAHRLRET
+941 RAHRLQET
-949 LVMAAIGVRFDDASG
+949 LVMATIGVRFDDAAG
-964 NPVDGIK
+964 NHVDSIK

-979 DTLTGTIRRCD
+979 DTITGTIRRCD

-1022 LKKLQARFEKTAAFS
+1022 LKKLQARLEKTAAFS

-1048 ADNDGEKLI
+1048 ADNDGETLL

-1067 DGQLLSTITG
+1067 DGQLSVG
-1077 SAN
+1077 E